1 MIVSF
6 GAVRVLVLPATG
18 SLIGSGDDANDLI
31 GEAWGQDIEMIAVPL
46 ERFSPEFLSLRSG
59 RAGAVFQKFQNYHLR
74 LAVIGDISGA
84 VAASKALR
92 DFVYE
97 TNAIGHHR
105 FAGSVEA
112 LGEMVG

>member
-1 MIVSF
+1 MIETF
-6 GAVRVLVLPATG
+6 GAVRVLVLPAVG
-18 SLIGSGDDANDLI
+18 DLISRGEDANDLI
-31 GEAWGQDIEMIAVPL
+31 GEAWGQDIEMVAVPL
-46 ERFSPEFLSLRSG
+46 ERFAPEFLVLRSG
-59 RAGAVFQKFQNYHLR
+59 LAGAVFQKFQNYQLR

-84 VAASKALR
+84 VAESTALR

-105 FAGSVEA
+105 FAGSIAA